1 MKKNLVSVF
10 MAAIF
15 SLTFSSCSE
24 KPTPSQIETE
34 NTETEAYTSATSGT
48 SFSVQ
53 NTTQI
58 TLTDT
63 KGLPVTDSS
72 GNTVTKIVAADNENK
87 PITNSKGEY
96 EEPKVSHTTTASESK
111 TTSKASTIKTD
122 AVTTTV
128 PESSSSANDTSPS
141 TSAAETSSVGEIT
154 TEQTSSE
161 SLLKIIWTCD
171 NGDNVLNGDGNVI
184 MLNFKIKDDAVPGNY
199 DISIESPRNQN
210 EWSSLLT
217 YEFTEKVKTVYGH
230 GIISVG
236 KEAEPEDQCNT
247 SEVYSDILN
256 SSGNPGETIS
266 VPVCIMNNPGD
277 IGAMSY
283 QFRYNSSVFE
293 FISVTN
299 GPALEALGSKGSIS
313 FFNQ

>member
-1 MKKNLVSVF
+1 MKKNIVSVF
-10 MAAIF
+10 MATIF
-15 SLTFSSCSE
+15 SLALSSCSE
-24 KPTPSQIETE
+24 KPAPSQTETE
-34 NTETEAYTSATSGT
+34 NTETEAFTSATSGT
-48 SFSVQ
+48 YFSIQ

-63 KGLPVTDSS
+63 EGLPVTDSS
-72 GNTVTKIVAADNENK
+72 GNTVTKIVVADNENK
-87 PITNSKGEY
+87 PVTNSKGEY
-96 EEPKVSHTTTASESK
+96 EEPKVSNTSTVSESK
-111 TTSKASTIKTD
+111 TTSKVSTTKNN

-128 PESSSSANDTSPS
+128 PESTSSSNDTSPS
-141 TSAAETSSVGEIT
+141 TTAVQTSSAEEIT

-161 SLLKIIWTCD
+161 SLLKMIWTCD
-171 NGDNVLNGDGNVI
+171 NGDNVLNDDGSVI

-236 KEAEPEDQCNT
+236 KEAEPEDPCNT
-247 SEVYSDILN
+247 SEVYSDIQN
-256 SSGNPGETIS
+256 TSGNPGETIS
-266 VPVCIMNNPGD
+266 VPVYIMNNPGD
-277 IGAMSY
+277 IGAISY

-299 GPALEALGSKGSIS
+299 GPVLEALGSKGSIS